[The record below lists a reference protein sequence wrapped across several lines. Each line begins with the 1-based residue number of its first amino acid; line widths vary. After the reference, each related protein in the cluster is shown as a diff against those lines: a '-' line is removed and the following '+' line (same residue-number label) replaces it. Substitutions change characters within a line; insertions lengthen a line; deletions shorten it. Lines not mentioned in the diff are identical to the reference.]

1 MSDEDYPDWLRKTDE
16 ELGFVPLKR
25 VPPKPAKPVIEP
37 FPSRA
42 LRDRPGEAPIIEK
55 PKG

>member
-1 MSDEDYPDWLRKTDE
+1 MSEDYPDWLRKTDE

-25 VPPKPAKPVIEP
+25 VPPKPVKPVIEP

-55 PKG
+55 PKP